1 MLSSIVAPA
10 PKHTIAEA
18 VLRHKHSDGSA
29 CTGMAKARELTT
41 PPEPFRSELMNSEGM
56 KETFGKGPI
65 APGRADSSSQGLN
78 GHRQVYSQLWLFP
91 NKGGNIP
98 FKSQSMLDMCANL

>member
-1 MLSSIVAPA
+1 MRGGLGTSADIEHCRLRTCEGIELFLNLMLSSIVAPA

-29 CTGMAKARELTT
+29 CTGMANARELTT

-56 KETFGKGPI
+56 NETFGKGPI
-65 APGRADSSSQGLN
+65 APGRA
-78 GHRQVYSQLWLFP
+78 
-91 NKGGNIP
+91 
-98 FKSQSMLDMCANL
+98 